1 MPLATGYRAGL
12 RAGVAL
18 VPATLVVA
26 VSFGVLARAQGW
38 GVVAPVVAS
47 LVVFSGS
54 AQFASAA
61 VLAAGG
67 PVASAV
73 LSALLVNGR
82 FLPMS
87 FGVAPSLKGGR
98 ARRALEAQ
106 AIVDTSWALANR
118 GDGSFD
124 REVMLGATL
133 PQYAAW
139 SLGTLIGVLA
149 GPALGDLEALGLD
162 VVIPAFFLGLLAHEV
177 AGRTAL
183 TAALGGAAVALVL
196 IPLTPAGVPVLAAA
210 LVPVVLVL
218 RGAR

>member
-210 LVPVVLVL
+210 LVPVALVL